1 MRWTWRR
8 KELPRR
14 ASCAGSRLTGAAAG
28 IIRFRFDDADG
39 DAARD
44 DAGCLRSARRRA
56 RGRCSA
62 SAASTRSHSAASQR
76 AVAIPTPHT
85 AAIPVA
91 VTTLASL
98 RSFRLRLHLV
108 IVDVLI
114 LLVLLVLL
122 VARLQIIRFDGEDS
136 SGIPAPDVLRNHGVA
151 LAQRQKERDV
161 ERARQH
167 VRLRCRCAAVAVAT
181 AARTTP
187 RDATST
193 TLPTGSGGA
202 TAIFVRTAAVVA
214 VATAAAAAAALLVDH
229 RFNPR
234 SSCRATSANE
244 GIHINRAAV
253 ALRFARQPLALLFLG
268 ELVRGVTKRKDAAQR
283 LDPLD
288 CDRRSSLSCISRR
301 SCR

>member
-44 DAGCLRSARRRA
+44 DAGCLRFARRRA

-76 AVAIPTPHT
+76 AVAIPTPHS
-85 AAIPVA
+85 AAIPAA
-91 VTTLASL
+91 VTILASL

-114 LLVLLVLL
+114 LLVFL

-167 VRLRCRCAAVAVAT
+167 VRLRCRCTAVAVAT

-193 TLPTGSGGA
+193 TLPTGSSGA

>member
-1 MRWTWRR
+1 
-8 KELPRR
+8 LY
-14 ASCAGSRLTGAAAG
+14 
-28 IIRFRFDDADG
+28 
-39 DAARD
+39 
-44 DAGCLRSARRRA
+44 
-56 RGRCSA
+56 
-62 SAASTRSHSAASQR
+62 
-76 AVAIPTPHT
+76 
-85 AAIPVA
+85 
-91 VTTLASL
+91 
-98 RSFRLRLHLV
+98 LV

-114 LLVLLVLL
+114 LLVFL

-244 GIHINRAAV
+244 GIHINGAAV